1 MRGVQAL
8 TDQAVAIRTSGRLE
22 SLRNQEC
29 WNG

>member
-8 TDQAVAIRTSGRLE
+8 TDQAVAIRSSGWLE
-22 SLRNQEC
+22 SLGNQKY